1 MAMWNQSSVGALGHL
16 RRRECAVAWAVF
28 RTNLVDLKDKFGI
41 AAIEVTAPYTSQEYG
56 ILPLR

>member
-1 MAMWNQSSVGALGHL
+1 
-16 RRRECAVAWAVF
+16 VF
-28 RTNLVDLKDKFGI
+28 LAKLVDLKDKFGI